1 MLWFLGV
8 AFFLFIVASAVGAWV
23 YFDGPRK
30 ARNEAERMP
39 TDQSF
44 TPGQRWD
51 ELSAYS
57 GKFKTDWRGIDYL
70 QDEDVKR
77 ISETP

>member
-8 AFFLFIVASAVGAWV
+8 AFFLFTVASAVGAWV

-30 ARNEAERMP
+30 ARNEAERIV
-39 TDQSF
+39 TNEEY

-51 ELSAYS
+51 ELSGYS
-57 GKFKTDWRGIDYL
+57 AKFPTDWRGIDYL
-70 QDEDVKR
+70 QDEGVKR
-77 ISETP
+77 DL